1 MTQFTLD
8 TGIIHFI
15 GIGGIGMSGI
25 AEVLF
30 DLGYQVRGSDILENS
45 NIDRL
50 RTKGIT
56 IYIGQNEKNMNNA
69 SVAVVSSAIKSDN
82 KELLTAKDLRIPIL
96 KRADMLAELMRFKKS
111 IAVGGSHGKTTTTSM
126 ISSILVTSKSDP
138 TIINGGIIE
147 SYQSN
152 ARLGKGAWMVV
163 EADESDGTFTRLHA
177 TVAVVT
183 NIDEEHLDFYKNYKN
198 LKKSFRSF
206 IENLPF
212 YGFASICIDNPEA
225 LELKENIKDRK
236 IVSYG
241 LNSSANFT
249 ADSLVFKKGKSFFNI
264 KIKKSTNSKEIIYKD
279 FCISLPGKYNIT
291 NALGAISVCY
301 ELGISIVNIRK
312 GLKNTET
319 IQ

>member
-1 MTQFTLD
+1 MTQFNLD

-30 DLGYQVRGSDILENS
+30 DLGYQVRGSDIQENS

-50 RTKGIT
+50 RSKGIT

-69 SVAVVSSAIKSDN
+69 SVAVVSSAIQSDN
-82 KELLTAKDLRIPIL
+82 IELLAAKDLRIPVL

-138 TIINGGIIE
+138 TIINGGVIE

-163 EADESDGTFTRLHA
+163 EADESDGTFTRLPA

-183 NIDEEHLDFYKNYKN
+183 NIDEEHLDFYKDYKN
-198 LKKSFRSF
+198 LKKSFRS
-206 IENLPF
+206 L
-212 YGFASICIDNPEA
+212 
-225 LELKENIKDRK
+225 
-236 IVSYG
+236 
-241 LNSSANFT
+241 
-249 ADSLVFKKGKSFFNI
+249 
-264 KIKKSTNSKEIIYKD
+264 
-279 FCISLPGKYNIT
+279 
-291 NALGAISVCY
+291 
-301 ELGISIVNIRK
+301 
-312 GLKNTET
+312 
-319 IQ
+319 